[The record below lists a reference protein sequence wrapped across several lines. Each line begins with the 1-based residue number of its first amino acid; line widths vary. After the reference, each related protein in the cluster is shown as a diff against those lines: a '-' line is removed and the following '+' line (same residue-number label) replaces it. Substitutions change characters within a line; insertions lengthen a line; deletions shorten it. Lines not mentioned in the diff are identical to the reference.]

1 MNRHIAV
8 VSTIVSVVVALVI
21 AQTSQLS
28 GTVRDRSGAVLPG
41 VTVTIDGPMLDIA
54 RVAITDAHGQFTF
67 SSLLPDDA
75 YVVTFSLTG
84 FRTVVQRK
92 VAIASDKAA
101 TADAIM
107 STMEVPNGPPRNGF
121 PSNYGVV
128 LIAPQ

>member
-1 MNRHIAV
+1 
-8 VSTIVSVVVALVI
+8 VVVALVI

-67 SSLLPDDA
+67 SSLLLDDA

-84 FRTVVQRK
+84 FRTVVQKK

-107 STMEVPNGPPRNGF
+107 SPAEVPNGPPSNGF

-128 LIAPQ
+128 LIAPH